1 MNIQTAVQKAQ
12 LFLKKKN
19 VKNPVLDSQ
28 ILMSEAIKKEKEFI
42 ILNLDKEISN
52 KSFEYFNKLIYL
64 RSRGEPIAYLTKKK
78 YFWKYKFTVNRD
90 VLIPRPDTEV
100 LIEEVLKL
108 TKNKDS
114 LNLLDVGV
122 GSGCIL
128 ISILK
133 DKKNFYGSGIDI
145 SKKSLDTCKINGKNL
160 GVINRLKLFK
170 SDIDNFHFRKYDLI
184 ISNPP
189 YIKHIDYKYLDKDIK
204 RFEPKLAL
212 DGGLDGLSE
221 IRKVVKKSS
230 KLIKTNG
237 KLILEIGFDQKK
249 EVKKILNSK
258 GFYINKIIKDY
269 AKNNR
274 CIIST
279 KINS

>member
-1 MNIQTAVQKAQ
+1 MNIKTAVQKAQ

-189 YIKHIDYKYLDKDIK
+189 YIKKNKLKYLEKDVIG
-204 RFEPKLAL
+204 FEPKQAL
-212 DGGLDGLSE
+212 DGGIDGLSE
-221 IRKVVKKSS
+221 ISKVIERSS
-230 KLIKTNG
+230 ELIKKNG
-237 KLILEIGFDQKK
+237 LLILEIGFDQKWK
-249 EVKKILNSK
+249 VKKILENK
-258 GFYINKIIKDY
+258 GFYIKKIVRDLS
-269 AKNNR
+269 NNDR
-274 CIIST
+274 CIVSI
-279 KINS
+279 KI

>member
-19 VKNPVLDSQ
+19 IKTPILDSQ
-28 ILMSEAIKKEKEFI
+28 ILMSEALKKEKEFI
-42 ILNLDKEISN
+42 IFNFDKEISN
-52 KSFEYFNKLIYL
+52 KSFEYFNRLIHQ
-64 RSRGEPIAYLTKKK
+64 RARGEPIAYLIKKK
-78 YFWKYKFTVNRD
+78 YFWKYQFSVNRD

-108 TKNKDS
+108 TKNKDN

-133 DKKNFYGSGIDI
+133 DKKNFYGTGIDI

-160 GVINRLKLFK
+160 GVINRLKLYK

-189 YIKHIDYKYLDKDIK
+189 YIKKSKLKYLEKDVIG
-204 RFEPKLAL
+204 FEPKQAL
-212 DGGLDGLSE
+212 DGGIDGLSE
-221 IRKVVKKSS
+221 ISKVINRSS
-230 KLIKTNG
+230 ELIKKNG
-237 KLILEIGFDQKK
+237 FLILEIGFDQKWK
-249 EVKKILNSK
+249 VKKILENK
-258 GFYINKIIKDY
+258 GFYIKKIIKDLS
-269 AKNNR
+269 NNDR
-274 CIIST
+274 CIVSI
-279 KINS
+279 KI

>member
-12 LFLKKKN
+12 LFLKEKN
-19 VKNPVLDSQ
+19 IKNPVLDSQ

-42 ILNLDKEISN
+42 ILNFDKEISN
-52 KSFEYFNKLIYL
+52 KSLEYFNKLINQ
-64 RSRGEPIAYLTKKK
+64 RGRGEPIAYLVKTK

-108 TKNKDS
+108 TKNKDN

-133 DKKNFYGSGIDI
+133 DKKNFYGTGIDI

-160 GVINRLKLFK
+160 GVIDRLKLYK

-189 YIKHIDYKYLDKDIK
+189 YIEKNKLKYLEKDVIG
-204 RFEPKLAL
+204 FEPKQAL
-212 DGGLDGLSE
+212 DGGIEGLSE
-221 IRKVVKKSS
+221 ISKVINRSS
-230 KLIKTNG
+230 VLIKKNG
-237 KLILEIGFDQKK
+237 FLILEIGFDQKWK
-249 EVKKILNSK
+249 VKKILENK
-258 GFYINKIIKDY
+258 GFYIKKIVRDLS
-269 AKNNR
+269 NNDR
-274 CIIST
+274 CIVSK
-279 KINS
+279 KI

>member
-19 VKNPVLDSQ
+19 IKSPVLDSQ

-42 ILNLDKEISN
+42 IFNFDKEISN
-52 KSFEYFNKLIYL
+52 KNLEYFNKLIL
-64 RSRGEPIAYLTKKK
+64 QRARGEPIAYLVKKK
-78 YFWKYKFTVNRD
+78 YFWKYQFSVNRD

-108 TKNKDS
+108 TKNKDN

-133 DKKNFYGSGIDI
+133 DKKNFYGTGIDI
-145 SKKSLDTCKINGKNL
+145 SKKSLDTCKINGENL
-160 GVINRLKLFK
+160 GVINRLKLYK

-189 YIKHIDYKYLDKDIK
+189 YIKKSKLKYLEKDVIG
-204 RFEPKLAL
+204 FEPKQAL
-212 DGGLDGLSE
+212 DGGIEGLSE
-221 IRKVVKKSS
+221 ISKVINRSS
-230 KLIKTNG
+230 KLIKKNG
-237 KLILEIGFDQKK
+237 FLILEIGFDQKWK
-249 EVKKILNSK
+249 VKKILENK
-258 GFYINKIIKDY
+258 GFYIKKIVRDLS
-269 AKNNR
+269 NNDR
-274 CIIST
+274 CIVSK
-279 KINS
+279 KI